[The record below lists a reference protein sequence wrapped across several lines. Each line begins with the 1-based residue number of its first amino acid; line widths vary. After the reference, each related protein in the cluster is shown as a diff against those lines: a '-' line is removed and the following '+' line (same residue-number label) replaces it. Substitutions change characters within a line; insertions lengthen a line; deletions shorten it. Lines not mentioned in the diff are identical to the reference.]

1 MAAVTQIRHKHSQGR
16 AYYQR
21 KLAEGKTHKE
31 ALRALKRRISDAIYA
46 ALVADA
52 RQAAAAT
59 SPRGPGRATGEP
71 LCLQGG
77 RLTPRAPALRAS
89 YSRACHHPT
98 ARHRR
103 RSRPH
108 PAEPSA
114 SPPTRPLPGRRKETP
129 HTHLT
134 PTAKRTR
141 SGRVALWPAQERGG
155 AAVVA
160 AGDEGR
166 GTVTGISSACGRQ
179 TYALSPGGS
188 ASLTSARFG
197 QRPACHRRLGNRA
210 HSAKLTSQ
218 PGIGRAA
225 GKERGSSI

>member
-16 AYYQR
+16 AYYER

-89 YSRACHHPT
+89 HSRACHHPT

-179 TYALSPGGS
+179 AYALSPGG
-188 ASLTSARFG
+188 
-197 QRPACHRRLGNRA
+197 RPA
-210 HSAKLTSQ
+210 
-218 PGIGRAA
+218 
-225 GKERGSSI
+225 